1 MKFQGGAVMTVK
13 IESQEKSKVV
23 MEITVDAD
31 KISAAYNRAAKKIS
45 SQVNIPG
52 FRKGKAPKHIIKMYV
67 GKERLDDEV
76 FDQVVRPALA
86 EAYQETGIFPV
97 STPRVDVVQ
106 LEDGKELIFKATVE
120 VKPEVEL
127 GQYTG
132 LNIEKKTAT
141 VSDEQ
146 VEQELKRR
154 QNLHAELVPVE
165 DGEASEQDIV
175 NIDFEGFIDGVAF
188 EGGKAEGHEL
198 TIGSGTFIPGFEEQL
213 IGAKP
218 GQELEINVRFPDDY
232 HKEDLA
238 GKDAM
243 FKVKINSIK
252 RKKLLPLDDE
262 FAKDV
267 SEFDTL
273 EELKEDIRQ
282 KMLEAEETRLANELR
297 NEVLR
302 RVVDNASVE
311 LPEGMVE
318 ERIEY
323 MIQDFERN
331 LLYQGI
337 PKEQIQK
344 YIDNNKIELHEN
356 YRIQATEAIKTELVL
371 EKIAK
376 EENITVTDEE
386 VDQEIEK
393 LAQQYGRLPEDLKA
407 ALNAS
412 GELELFKIGLV
423 NDRTVDFLVE
433 KNVVEQKETETAAEN
448 VEDTKKDENTEK
460 VENTVTGE

>member
-1 MKFQGGAVMTVK
+1 MTVK

-232 HKEDLA
+232 HSEDLA

-262 FAKDV
+262 FAKDI

-273 EELKEDIRQ
+273 EELKDDIRQ
-282 KMLEAEETRLANELR
+282 KMLEAEEVRLANELR
-297 NEVLR
+297 NEVLKK
-302 RVVDNASVE
+302 VVDNASVE

-323 MIQDFERN
+323 MIQDLQRN
-331 LLYQGI
+331 FAYQGI
-337 PKEQIQK
+337 PREEFQK
-344 YIDNNKIELHEN
+344 YIDTHKLELHEN
-356 YRIQATEAIKTELVL
+356 YRIKATEAIKTELVL

-386 VDQEIEK
+386 VEQEIEK
-393 LAQQYGRLPEDLKA
+393 LAMQYGREAADLKA
-407 ALNAS
+407 ALAAS
-412 GELELFKIGLV
+412 GELELFKVGLI

-433 KNVVEQKETETAAEN
+433 KNTSDQKEAET
-448 VEDTKKDENTEK
+448 T
-460 VENTVTGE
+460 VENTVTEE

>member
-1 MKFQGGAVMTVK
+1 MTVK

-106 LEDGKELIFKATVE
+106 LEDGKEFIFKATVE

-132 LNIEKKTAT
+132 LNIEKKAAE
-141 VSDEQ
+141 VSEEQ
-146 VEQELKRR
+146 IEQELTRR

-165 DGEASEQDIV
+165 DGEVCEQDIV
-175 NIDFEGFIDGVAF
+175 NIDFEGFKDGEPF
-188 EGGKAEGHEL
+188 EGGKAEGHDL
-198 TIGSGTFIPGFEEQL
+198 TIGSGSFIPGFEEQL

-232 HKEDLA
+232 HSEDLA

>member
-1 MKFQGGAVMTVK
+1 MTVK